1 MSSYAPDESRGR
13 RICILLPVLNE
24 APHIE
29 PLWSRIGE
37 ALAGHDFAICF
48 IDDGSSDGTAEHL
61 QRLASAHP
69 TRAHLIRRRKMMRGS
84 QRGGALFAGMQ
95 WALSLPDVQC
105 IVEMD
110 GDLSHRPEELTRG
123 LDLVLSGAC
132 DVAIASKYLPGSQVI
147 NRPVARRA
155 VSLVCNHAV
164 RLLLTRDIT
173 DYSNGFRF
181 YSRRAALAVA
191 SAQIRYGSPIY
202 LSEVIAIWLHD
213 GFRIREFD
221 SVYVG
226 RAEGL
231 SKLRPLDLVKAAI
244 GVCEISWRLHTGR
257 FSRLHLAEH
266 GALLPP
272 DSPHERPLP

>member
-1 MSSYAPDESRGR
+1 MPNVRYPG
-13 RICILLPVLNE
+13 RICVLLPVLNE
-24 APHIE
+24 GPHLE
-29 PLWSRIGE
+29 PLWNRIRD
-37 ALAGHDFAICF
+37 ALDPYDYVVCF
-48 IDDGSSDGTAEHL
+48 VDDGSTDGSIDYLLRLSREHP
-61 QRLASAHP
+61 S
-69 TRAHLIRRRKMMRGS
+69 RAHVIRRRKMMRGS
-84 QRGGALFAGMQ
+84 QRGGALLAGLQ
-95 WALSLPDVQC
+95 WALTSPDVQF

-123 LDLVLSGAC
+123 LDLVASGVC
-132 DVAIASKYLPGSQVI
+132 DVAIASKYLSGSRVTH
-147 NRPVARRA
+147 RPVSRRA
-155 VSLVCNHAV
+155 VSFLCNHAV
-164 RLLLTRDIT
+164 RLLLTRAIS

-181 YSRRAALAVA
+181 YSRRAGLAIA

-221 SVYVG
+221 SVYIG

-244 GVCEISWRLHTGR
+244 GACEISWRFHTGR

-266 GALLPP
+266 GAVA
-272 DSPHERPLP
+272 SPERPSERPSV